1 MLFVFGYR
9 ASKIRANKLS
19 VLMHKSDSLGGV
31 SRCSVA
37 IHFAQI
43 IDKVRKQSV
52 LKTVH
57 PAFKNNYYSKS
68 GDKHVNLTYLRP
80 KLKSAEVYLI
90 QCI

>member
-19 VLMHKSDSLGGV
+19 VLMHKSDQVGGV

-43 IDKVRKQSV
+43 IDKVR
-52 LKTVH
+52 
-57 PAFKNNYYSKS
+57 NN
-68 GDKHVNLTYLRP
+68 LL
-80 KLKSAEVYLI
+80 EV
-90 QCI
+90 

>member
-1 MLFVFGYR
+1 
-9 ASKIRANKLS
+9 
-19 VLMHKSDSLGGV
+19 MHKSDSLGGV

-68 GDKHVNLTYLRP
+68 VDKHVNLTYLRL

-90 QCI
+90 QCIWKKYNPFEIFWNEKNGSE